1 MNKQGEHIVKTLL
14 LTGIAAAILIS
25 APVFADDAEP
35 IELTASQMDQIT
47 AAGTVPNSN
56 SSFVA
61 QVAATWPGPKGAG
74 GFFAPPPGSIA
85 LFAELT
91 GMSVSEV
98 VAFLNSL

>member
-1 MNKQGEHIVKTLL
+1 MKTLL

-47 AAGTVPNSN
+47 AAGTVPNSA

-61 QVAATWPGPKGAG
+61 QVAATWPGPTSVLE
-74 GFFAPPPGSIA
+74 PPPGSIA
-85 LFAELT
+85 LFAELN
-91 GMSVSEV
+91 GLSVSEV
-98 VAFLNSL
+98 VAILNSL